1 MRKILFSAI
10 LCMVSASTFAQ
21 KVTGKVVDEKGNA
34 LQHVS
39 LRVVGNDALAGTS
52 DAKGQFVLDC
62 GKDEKKAVTLRLSCV
77 GYQPLDIALDGEAG
91 DELQL
96 GTIKLT
102 KANYNLNEVTVTAAA
117 KQQVDRTV
125 HFPSEKLKANAND
138 GFELINK
145 LMLPGVAVDLSKKA
159 IAMRNKQSVLVYI
172 NDKPATQSDVM
183 ALRPSSVIKVEFI
196 DAPGAEYGFD
206 TNVGSVIK
214 FFVKRQDQGVVAGV
228 QALNAV
234 TTLYGENFAYVKYYK
249 GLSEFALS
257 ANNTYTQVHRR
268 NTSEY
273 NEYHFGD
280 ETHVIQRDGINTK
293 LGYTST
299 NVDLSYNLTKP
310 QKYILDFTV
319 SGTFYDAPKRGNKQY
334 VQETDRTPYYSFT
347 KNTEHYFKP
356 VVNLFHKAYLG
367 SHQTLTSNAVYT
379 IIDTD
384 YGYYLNEYTDEN
396 LGDKQNEYSYDT
408 DGLKHSLILESKY
421 MNQLGK
427 VRWTSGVRYAYGD
440 VENKYKGYSDAVDRM
455 YNNNVYLYSQLSGKV
470 WKKLSYF
477 LGLGASYQNTKQGEM
492 ETEDWIFR
500 PQLTLLM
507 PIKKVSLRYTFQV
520 SPIAPSLGN
529 LSRTIQQANS
539 FEYSQ
544 GNPNLKMNAYYI
556 NMLTASASVGKLYVQ
571 NSARYDYSRHPMM
584 SEIHLTEIEGKKAFL
599 HTVANQKSFSH
610 FSDNVNV
617 QYEIVPDVFTI
628 SGSAVYHHYQSI
640 AESYRH
646 FLNSV
651 EGTVQA
657 DVNLGK
663 WSLGAS
669 WNSATKELSGETIS
683 KFSSSSNVYINYRL
697 GQFRIGLMAN
707 NLFQSQGLSQPEEL
721 INKNLKKSLT
731 LRIPS
736 MGNMV
741 MINLSW
747 NLFKGKTHET
757 EDNSFS
763 NSDGDSGILKF

>member
-10 LCMVSASTFAQ
+10 LCMVSVAAFAQ
-21 KVTGKVVDEKGNA
+21 KVSGRVVDEKGKP
-34 LQHVS
+34 LQNVS
-39 LRVVGNDALAGTS
+39 LQIIGRDSLVCTS
-52 DAKGQFVLDC
+52 DAKGFFVLDC
-62 GKDEKKAVTLRLSCV
+62 GNEKKVTVLRISCV
-77 GYQPLDIALDGEAG
+77 GYQALDVTLDGEAT
-91 DELQL
+91 DTQL
-96 GTIKLT
+96 GTLKLS
-102 KANYNLNEVTVTAAA
+102 KESYKLGEVTIVASA
-117 KQQVDRTV
+117 KKQVDRTV
-125 HFPSEKLKANAND
+125 HFPSEKMKANAND
-138 GFELINK
+138 GYELINK
-145 LMLPGVAVDLSKKA
+145 MILPGVVVSLANKTVS
-159 IAMRNKQSVLVYI
+159 MQNKQTVLIYI
-172 NDKPATQSDVM
+172 NDKPATQSDIM
-183 ALRPSSVIKVEFI
+183 ALRPTEVIKVEFI
-196 DAPGAEYGFD
+196 DAPGSEYGFD

-214 FFVKRQDQGVVAGV
+214 FYVKRQDEGIVMGLQS
-228 QALNAV
+228 LNAL
-234 TTLYGENFAYVKYYK
+234 TTLYGEHFAYAKYYK

-257 ANNTYTQVHRR
+257 VNNTYTKVYRR

-273 NEYHFGD
+273 NEYNLGD
-280 ETHVIQRDGINTK
+280 ETHVIQRDGIDTK
-293 LGYTST
+293 LGYANT

-310 QKYILDFTV
+310 KKYILDFTM
-319 SGTFYDAPKRGNKQY
+319 SGAFYDAPNRGNKQY
-334 VQETDRTPYYSFT
+334 VQETGKTPYYSFT

-356 VVNLFHKAYLG
+356 VINLFHKVYLG

-384 YGYYLNEYTDEN
+384 YGYYLNEYTDEK
-396 LGDKQNEYSYDT
+396 LDDKQNEYSYDT

-421 MNQLGK
+421 MNQLGMI
-427 VRWTSGVRYAYGD
+427 RWTSGIRYAYGD
-440 VENKYKGYSDAVDRM
+440 VENKYKGYSDAADRM
-455 YNNNVYLYSQLSGKV
+455 YDNNVYLYSQLSGKV
-470 WKKLSYF
+470 WDKLSYF
-477 LGLGASYQNTKQGEM
+477 VGLGASFQNTKQGGM
-492 ETEDWIFR
+492 ETSNWIFR
-500 PQLTLLM
+500 PQLTLRM

-520 SPIAPSLGN
+520 SPVAPSLGN
-529 LSRTIQQANS
+529 LSSTIQQANAL
-539 FEYSQ
+539 EYSQ

-556 NMLTASASVGKLYVQ
+556 NMFTASGSIGKLYVQ
-571 NSARYDYSRHPMM
+571 NTARYDYSHHPMM
-584 SEIHLTEIEGKKAFL
+584 SEIHLSEIDGKKAFL
-599 HTVANQKSFSH
+599 HIVANQKSFSH
-610 FSDNVNV
+610 FSDNANV
-617 QYEIVPDVFTI
+617 QYEIVPDVLTL
-628 SGSAVYHHYQSI
+628 GGNAVYHHYQSI

-663 WSLGAS
+663 WSFGAS

-683 KFSSSSNVYINYRL
+683 KFSSSSNIYVNYRL
-697 GQFRIGLMAN
+697 GQFRVGLMAN
-707 NLFQSQGLSQPEEL
+707 NLFQKNGLCQPEEL

>member
-10 LCMVSASTFAQ
+10 LCMVSVAAFAQ
-21 KVTGKVVDEKGNA
+21 KVSGRVVDEKGKP
-34 LQHVS
+34 LQNVS
-39 LRVVGNDALAGTS
+39 LQIIGRDSLVCTS
-52 DAKGQFVLDC
+52 DAKGFFVLDC
-62 GKDEKKAVTLRLSCV
+62 GNEKKATILRISCV
-77 GYQPLDIALDGEAG
+77 GYQALDVALDGEATDTQFG
-91 DELQL
+91 TLKLSKESYKL
-96 GTIKLT
+96 G
-102 KANYNLNEVTVTAAA
+102 EVTIVASA

-125 HFPSEKLKANAND
+125 HFPSEKMKANAND
-138 GFELINK
+138 GYELINK
-145 LMLPGVAVDLSKKA
+145 MMLPDVVVSLANKTVS
-159 IAMRNKQSVLVYI
+159 MQNKQTVLIYI
-172 NDKPATQSDVM
+172 NDKPATQSDIM
-183 ALRPSSVIKVEFI
+183 ALRPTEVIKVEFI
-196 DAPGAEYGFD
+196 DAPGSEYGFD

-214 FFVKRQDQGVVAGV
+214 FYVKRQDEGIVMGLQS
-228 QALNAV
+228 LNAL
-234 TTLYGENFAYVKYYK
+234 TTLYGEHFAYAKYYK

-257 ANNTYTQVHRR
+257 VNNTYTKVYRR

-273 NEYHFGD
+273 NEYNLGD

-293 LGYTST
+293 LGYANT
-299 NVDLSYNLTKP
+299 NIDLSYNLTKP

-319 SGTFYDAPKRGNKQY
+319 SGAFYDAPDRGNKQY
-334 VQETDRTPYYSFT
+334 VQETGKIPYYSFT

-356 VVNLFHKAYLG
+356 VVNLFHKVYLG

-384 YGYYLNEYTDEN
+384 YGYYLNEYTDEK

-427 VRWTSGVRYAYGD
+427 IRWTSGVRYAYGD

-455 YNNNVYLYSQLSGKV
+455 YDNNVYLYSQLSGKI
-470 WKKLSYF
+470 WDKLSYF
-477 LGLGASYQNTKQGEM
+477 VGLGASYQNTIQGDM
-492 ETEDWIFR
+492 ETSNWIFR
-500 PQLTLLM
+500 PQLTLRM

-520 SPIAPSLGN
+520 SPIVPSLGN
-529 LSRTIQQANS
+529 LSSTIQQANAL
-539 FEYSQ
+539 EYSQ

-556 NMLTASASVGKLYVQ
+556 NMLTASGSIGKLYVQ
-571 NSARYDYSRHPMM
+571 NTARYDYSHHPMM
-584 SEIHLTEIEGKKAFL
+584 SEIHLSEIDGKKAFL

-617 QYEIVPDVFTI
+617 QYEIVPDVLTL
-628 SGSAVYHHYQSI
+628 GGNAVYHHYQSI

-663 WSLGAS
+663 WSFGAS

-683 KFSSSSNVYINYRL
+683 KFSSSSNVYVNYRL
-697 GQFRIGLMAN
+697 GQFRVGLMAN
-707 NLFQSQGLSQPEEL
+707 NLFQKNGLCQPEEL

-741 MINLSW
+741 MVNLAW
-747 NLFKGKTHET
+747 NLFKGKTHDT
-757 EDNSFS
+757 EENSFS
-763 NSDGDSGILKF
+763 NVDGDTGILKF